1 MPNVILTGC
10 HWGDEGKGRFVDLL
24 TGRAQVVTR
33 FQGGANAGHTLVVQD
48 EQLVLHLVPS
58 GILHPHV
65 TCIIGNGV
73 VVDPSALLEE
83 IRFLRRRGIDAGPE
97 RLLVSDRATAILP
110 HHRTRDSQREAALG
124 AARIGTTGRGIGP
137 AYEDKVVRR
146 AVRMGDLTDEGA
158 LRSRLVGPELAGHDA
173 DEIVAQALEW
183 GRQLE
188 PHITD
193 TVEVLHRRMAAGDSI
208 LFEGAQGAMLDV
220 DHGTYP
226 YVTSSNTIAGGA
238 CCGAGVGPTA
248 IDAVLGVV
256 KAYTTRV
263 GEGPFPTEEQSDAMA
278 RLSKRGGEF
287 GATTGRARRCGWLDA
302 VILRRAAQLNGL
314 TGLAVT
320 KMDVLTGID
329 PIRIATG
336 YELDGRSLN
345 APPSSSRAL
354 GRCRPVYEE
363 LPGWT
368 EDVSVVRSYTDLPPN
383 ARAYLERIEALVGV
397 PVQLVSVGP
406 ERGQV
411 IVRDDPFQTANT

>member
-24 TGRAQVVTR
+24 TRRAQVVTR
-33 FQGGANAGHTLVVQD
+33 FQGGANAGHTLVVGG
-48 EQLVLHLVPS
+48 EELVLHLVPS

-73 VVDPSALLEE
+73 VVDPEALLAE
-83 IRFLRRRGIDAGPE
+83 IRFLGKRGIDVGPD

-110 HHRTRDSQREAALG
+110 HHRTRDSRREAALG

-146 AVRMGDLTDEGA
+146 AVRMGDLVDEPT
-158 LRSRLVGPELAGHDA
+158 LRSRLEGPDLSGHTVD
-173 DEIVAQALEW
+173 DLVRQALDW
-183 GRQLE
+183 GSQLA
-188 PHITD
+188 PHVTD
-193 TVEVLHRRMAAGDSI
+193 TVEVIGQRMAAGDSI

-226 YVTSSNTIAGGA
+226 FVTSSNTIAGGA

-263 GEGPFPTEEQSDAMA
+263 GEGPFPTEEHSDVMA
-278 RLSKRGGEF
+278 LLSSRGGEV
-287 GATTGRARRCGWLDA
+287 GATTGRARRCGWFDA
-302 VILRRAAQLNGL
+302 VLLRRAALLNGL

-336 YELDGRSLN
+336 YRLDGRELT
-345 APPSSSRAL
+345 APPSSSEAL
-354 GRCRPVYEE
+354 ARCEPIYEE

-368 EDVSVVRSYTDLPPN
+368 EDVTAVRAYGDLPAT

-411 IVRDDPFQTANT
+411 IVREDPFDAA

>member
-1 MPNVILTGC
+1 VPNVILTGC

-24 TGRAQVVTR
+24 TQRAQVVTR
-33 FQGGANAGHTLVVQD
+33 FQGGANAGHTLVVGD
-48 EQLVLHLVPS
+48 EELVLHLVPS

-73 VVDPSALLEE
+73 VVDPEALLAE
-83 IRFLRRRGIDAGPE
+83 IRFLEERGIDVGPR

-110 HHRTRDSQREAALG
+110 YHRARDSQREAALG
-124 AARIGTTGRGIGP
+124 AAKIGTTGRGIGP

-146 AVRMGDLTDEGA
+146 AVRMGDLADETT
-158 LRSRLVGPELAGHDA
+158 LRTRLVGPDLSGHSVD
-173 DEIVAQALEW
+173 DLVRQALEW
-183 GRQLE
+183 GEQLA
-188 PHITD
+188 PHVTD
-193 TVEVLHRRMAAGDSI
+193 TVEVLGQRMAAGDSI

-226 YVTSSNTIAGGA
+226 FVTSSNTIAGGA

-263 GEGPFPTEEQSDAMA
+263 GEGPFPTEEQSDEMA
-278 RLSKRGGEF
+278 LLSTRGGEV
-287 GATTGRARRCGWLDA
+287 GATTGRARRCGWFDA
-302 VILRRAAQLNGL
+302 VLLRRAALLNGL

-336 YELDGRSLN
+336 YRLDGREIT
-345 APPSSSRAL
+345 APPSSSEAL
-354 GRCRPVYEE
+354 ARCEPIYEE
-363 LPGWT
+363 VPGWT
-368 EDVSVVRSYTDLPPN
+368 EDVTGVRAYGDLPET
-383 ARAYLERIEALVGV
+383 ARSYLERIEILVGV

-411 IVRDDPFQTANT
+411 IVRDDPFETVKT